1 MRPLSATSFLPHTM
15 YCLCV
20 WWCIGR
26 SLTTWRPSCGTSPS
40 VSTSSCRATR
50 SARVT
55 RHASSATCWPK
66 TTTISTSSSSKG
78 LSFSLSVSPIHPTKV
93 VAKNVFLI
101 VSLWCFIFNEFAL
114 AVHVK
119 HSTQILGFLL
129 ICLYFTTGHFHTC
142 TLPRMQPILYS
153 LLILS
158 SAFSNCVVFY
168 GDFDIN
174 AKNIIPTL
182 CGSGCLLPKLVIVW
196 CTYLL
201 KCRS

>member
-1 MRPLSATSFLPHTM
+1 VVLHQVYLLRPVVLPDPLGLPDTHHRQRADQKLQLFQPRPLQR
-15 YCLCV
+15 V
-20 WWCIGR
+20 
-26 SLTTWRPSCGTSPS
+26 
-40 VSTSSCRATR
+40 CR
-50 SARVT
+50 
-55 RHASSATCWPK
+55 
-66 TTTISTSSSSKG
+66 
-78 LSFSLSVSPIHPTKV
+78 SLSVSPIHPTKV
-93 VAKNVFLI
+93 AAKNVFLI
-101 VSLWCFIFNEFAL
+101 VSLLCFIFNEFAF

-182 CGSGCLLPKLVIVW
+182 CGSGCLLPKLVIV
-196 CTYLL
+196 
-201 KCRS
+201 